1 MGVKI
6 EELPW
11 LYFVH
16 GSSNTVVPYP
26 YAMDKPEM
34 HSPET
39 WIMWARRTALN
50 IEIPHIQQQLEQ
62 AKGRDEAKYQQEEVD
77 FYEQLLV
84 DANRELDMVKAKYA
98 EFEDIIFDKL

>member
-1 MGVKI
+1 LIEGVEDLSSIMGVKI

-50 IEIPHIQQQLEQ
+50 IEIPHIQQQLE
-62 AKGRDEAKYQQEEVD
+62 
-77 FYEQLLV
+77 
-84 DANRELDMVKAKYA
+84 
-98 EFEDIIFDKL
+98 